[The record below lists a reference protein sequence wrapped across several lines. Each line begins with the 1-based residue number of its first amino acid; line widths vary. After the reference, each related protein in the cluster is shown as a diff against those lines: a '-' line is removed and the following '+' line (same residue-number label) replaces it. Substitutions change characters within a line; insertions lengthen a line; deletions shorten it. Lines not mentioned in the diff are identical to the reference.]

1 MTIGRHQRLIW
12 GLLVAAMLAGASEA
26 SAKIMVGFAGP
37 LTGQMEYAGEQAQNG
52 AELAIAELNAAGGV
66 LGQQVVLDVADDYCD
81 PEQAVA
87 AARQLLAHKVV
98 F

>member
-12 GLLVAAMLAGASEA
+12 GLLVAAMLAGAPEA
-26 SAKIMVGFAGP
+26 SAEIMVGFAGP

-66 LGQQVVLDVADDYCD
+66 SVSRSSSTRPTTIVI
-81 PEQAVA
+81 PS
-87 AARQLLAHKVV
+87 RQWPPRASSWPTRSSS
-98 F
+98 